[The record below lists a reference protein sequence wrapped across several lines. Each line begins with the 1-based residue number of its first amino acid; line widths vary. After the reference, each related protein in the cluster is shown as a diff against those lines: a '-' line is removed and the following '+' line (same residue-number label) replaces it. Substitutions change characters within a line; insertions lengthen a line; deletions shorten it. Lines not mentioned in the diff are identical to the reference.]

1 MKDISLPNDSKT
13 TCEKTVREKTLGGRL
28 TKSSAGTIFSFAP
41 VISQTIRA
49 SVSPIVLGGMLA
61 SSLFAAESFAQ
72 CTDSG
77 STVNCS
83 GTISGQVTKSTST
96 SASASIVL
104 SANASAN
111 IVSTPSNGHL
121 FIMTSTGS
129 GANAGD
135 ITFTQNS
142 DGQDLAVTGDVAGL
156 IYMNAQ
162 GTSGSADISV
172 TLTGDIS
179 QANATG
185 KAIFARGAGNTSIT
199 ATDINASGTGIDVLA
214 FGAVTIS
221 AGTISAGKDGIVITG
236 STSGDIN
243 VRATQVAT
251 SGSSNHAIKITSGGS
266 NIDVRAGSIPTS
278 GNGVELTNAGTGT
291 ITFSAGAFGTNSSTS
306 RGVRIRTGS
315 GAVNLNFSGAL
326 SADEPINIS
335 STGTASITISST
347 SSISATSSGSDA
359 IYVNAVNAAE
369 VDITVK
375 DVTAVKKA
383 IHIRSLIGSVPGE
396 YNVTVNGNI
405 TTTGSGE
412 LDHAI
417 YWWRGLH
424 AGSATFL
431 VASGAT
437 IRASG
442 GAGISTNSF
451 PLGTL
456 NSNTKETTVTI
467 SGNIYGERG
476 GISFNPLASLTVIT
490 SGIISASRSISTSR
504 GVVLNVGSTNSTSNT
519 VTMTVN
525 GGRIEGQYAAIQTLL
540 GGSTTITINSGTISG
555 EIYTRDGNDK
565 LTLNSGSIGTSKL
578 RGGTEDRSNQYVI
591 DQDILVFNNSWSLG
605 MSQIDDWEN
614 IYVNSGATVTIT
626 GSADIQTED
635 VHVSGT
641 LSLSNSATTDHLT
654 MIGLLNRAR
663 SSRRDT
669 FLRGTGTII
678 LDVNLGTGAA
688 DTITVNGN
696 IVGNKTI
703 KLNDITPAATT
714 TRTNSEVTVITATET
729 VVAEN
734 FKLENNNKFGSGG
747 YVYTLNFKSA
757 SKSFVLRR
765 SGRGTIQCIE
775 STTATG
781 SFSCKGAITNQE
793 TFPTNNELTVTI
805 DSSATMNV
813 SAGRVFYFNS
823 YAAVTLTQEAS
834 GGTIAAGAQ
843 AIGIVRAYTRRSSYT
858 VGNGLSITFTGSASF
873 AGSGTAIHGRTTGAP
888 NTISISIADLSATH
902 ASGNGLYI
910 RGSGPSVT
918 ISTKAVTTGGNAISA
933 KNVKTRNGTVII
945 NTSGA
950 ITASGQAIYAYTR
963 SGAITINTTSSVVGN
978 PKAIEAKSNG
988 GGNIELSISGDVSA
1002 GTQNGRIAINT
1013 LTNGSSSTI
1022 KIHSGTIT
1030 AGGMAIQNDEG
1041 VSNVILYSGAVISG
1055 GINLGGGNDT
1065 LTMSGGTRGSSFI
1078 FSGGTNTGGGTE
1090 NDNIVFNAG
1099 TTQWDATKYTLWEK
1113 ITVGSGATLT
1123 FDGTSTLTGI
1133 SLSLDGTASMK
1144 DDAVGD
1150 AITIGGGLSGPTAST
1165 GGILY
1170 IDVNFQTGTADTIT
1184 VGGNLTGQHVL
1195 KVNNITPSNAT
1206 VSTNPIT
1213 VVTVTGTATANSLS
1227 LENAAI
1233 LFSNRIFQL
1242 RFSSTNK
1249 TFNIISRPGA
1259 TICTESSTST
1269 GTFTCSGTIN
1279 ASEYMIKTTN
1289 DNITT
1294 TLDDSAT
1301 VNVQSGIAFY
1311 LGGSG
1316 SLSFTQEASG
1326 NPITA
1331 SNNAI
1336 GVVHANTTANEN
1348 IAITLTN
1355 TASLTGSGTAIKA
1368 TTSGTGNVTVSVANV
1383 TASNVAGA
1391 AIETSASG
1399 GNISI
1404 SAGAIEG
1411 GKVGILAKN
1420 MGTSGAVTIS
1430 VSQTITSSS
1439 GAGVDAYNNG
1449 NGNLEISVAGNI
1461 SASTY
1466 GIKAESK
1473 NSGNI
1478 SVNASGSIVNNS
1490 ASDKQAILAQI
1501 KGATSSGNITI
1512 VAKDVT
1518 SSRDAVE
1525 AKHEGYGS
1533 ISITVSGDIL
1543 INTTQTGNRNAAI
1556 YAHNDSNGG
1565 DITINV
1571 QSGATASGDYA
1582 IYVSQEGSG
1591 DVTISA
1597 MGALTGSPNEGLWVH
1612 NEVGKNVS
1620 VTVHTVTGGKEGLS
1634 IVQDGTGSTNV
1645 SVMSGGSVTGKS
1657 TGILVSANSDGV
1669 ISVVA
1674 SGSVT
1679 GQEKDG
1685 VYVLQNDYSGSI
1697 SIDVMATTGG
1707 EDGIDVRNTDSGG
1720 GNITV
1725 ITRGVVT
1732 GSAIGITATHKGNR
1746 AGTVSVTTSAAVTGN
1761 SGAGIYAYGKN
1772 GSVSVSANDT
1782 VSGSADGIKVVN
1794 KHSGTSNASLRAT
1807 AQVTGSGGNGIYV
1820 LNQSKGNISVNAGA
1834 VTGSTDGVRADN
1846 QGGGSIAITV
1856 SGNVKGKSSDQKA
1869 GIVAENDLEGLNI
1882 SITAQSGTTI
1892 QGGYGIFAYN
1902 DGDGSVTITSSGQIT
1917 GESEEGLYVYNV
1929 GTSTNVTVSSVTGK
1943 TNGIKVKHFG
1953 SDSAMLSVATGGSV
1967 SGEDQGIY
1975 FNGEGDGNISIIA
1988 SGTITGSSG
1997 DGVYITQSGSG
2008 NLSLVAVAAVTGG
2021 EDGIEARKT
2030 GTGNLLIRTTSTVT
2044 AAASSDEDGIFAYKK
2059 GRGNIS
2065 VTTAAVTGDDEG
2077 VDIRSYGRGT
2087 ITALMNGAVTGSGS
2101 DETDAGVFVYSDT
2114 SGNALSLTVGNSGT
2128 VQGNFGIL
2136 IDSRSNDTTTVNLSG
2151 AVTGNNQDGIEVNA
2165 RSGNIVINVG
2175 ANVTGADSKVG
2186 IDTYTAGGST
2196 TINLTNGTVTAAN
2209 GTAIRNDE
2217 GDSSITVRRGATIG
2231 SDVSLGGGADVLTFS
2246 GGTFASSAKLDGG
2259 EDSGNDSSIDILNFN
2274 SGSTTLNGGN
2284 ITNWERITVGSTAT
2298 IVSSGTNILAAS
2310 QFNIAGTIS
2319 MRNNAVNDI
2328 LTLTGNVTGNSTL
2341 NVDANFSAG
2350 TVDTLNVRGNL
2361 TGQITINLSDATPS
2375 NLTTRT
2381 RDPITIVTV
2390 SGTATANSIVL
2401 FGGQSVGS
2409 RGYFYSLSFNALTK
2423 TYILTGEPGAKNCAT
2438 TSGVNFICAG
2448 AITETENIVAYDSG
2462 NLTATLNGTAT
2473 VNVTE
2478 GVAFNLFGQTNV
2490 TFTQSANGN
2499 SVNASSGATGVILA
2513 QTRGAGS
2520 ISITLTGTAT
2530 LSGSG
2535 TAILASSSGTGN
2547 ISLQVAGVTASHSD
2561 GTAIR
2566 ATGSGSSV
2574 SVRTNGAVT
2583 GGKVAIVVANTSAG
2597 SASVTTSGTVTS
2609 SGGNAIMASSSGN
2622 VTVNTSGNVTGNNFG
2637 IHAESTSTLFS
2648 NVQVSSNALVTGTTM
2663 AGIHARN
2670 MSNGS
2675 LSVSASGVTGQTH
2688 GIVALHTG
2696 TGAITVNTSGPVSGV
2711 TEYGLHVSN
2720 RATGNNITVSATSTV
2735 NGAKGG
2741 ILVMNNGVGRVEVN
2755 TSNTVSSSAAGRH
2768 GISVN
2773 HSGTGNVTV
2782 NVSGTVTG
2790 GTNGTGIH
2798 AQASS
2803 GTVTI
2808 VLNSGAI
2815 VGSAGGMA
2823 IMNGAGNS
2831 SVTINSGATLSGS
2844 LKLGAGRDSLTVTG
2858 GNLGT
2863 SELDGGTDSGT
2874 DRSEDVLTF
2883 ASGSSSL
2890 SANRLLNWEKIVVAS
2905 GATLSTTQSITIETN
2920 DFDLKGTLSLQDRQA
2935 NDVFTIDGN
2944 LAGGGTIKI
2953 DVDFSQTLAD
2963 RISVSGNAS
2972 GATKIEITDITPAAS
2987 VSRVEQIIIA
2997 SVNGNSS
3004 ASTFSLAG
3012 NPQILSAGYIYTLD
3026 FDSQSKTYQLRGNSI
3041 VGSLLLATPVAIFDG
3056 FAKAPS
3062 LHQRLGGVMYHSSD
3076 EGNKS
3081 RYWTRTFSRNNDY
3094 SGSNFDK
3101 LSHENSVVGFQFGA
3115 DTIIQDNE
3123 YGQWIIGANVSNYQ
3137 VESTITVDTNVGN
3150 MEATGFGVG
3159 GTATWYSKD
3168 GSFIDIQGQLIRVTA
3183 SVDSELLPDLI
3194 DDDRSTALYVSA
3206 EYGHL
3211 FLNLND
3217 IKLFG
3222 IAQLSLGDVGL
3233 GQANTSAGVLKLD
3246 VDGGLTLRTG
3256 VMAEF
3261 EQDNVSWYAIANV
3274 ISESADEWSVYFA
3287 GETFT
3292 DKTSALFAEL
3302 NAGVSSEIATN
3313 VGLFAQGNFI
3323 TSIDGHD
3330 NSKSSFGISAGIKY
3344 SW

>member
-1 MKDISLPNDSKT
+1 MQGILDKIHPEP
-13 TCEKTVREKTLGGRL
+13 TCVKANSEESHGGRL
-28 TKSSAGTIFSFAP
+28 TKSSSGAIFSFAP
-41 VISQTIRA
+41 IICQTICA
-49 SVSPIVLGGMLA
+49 SVSPTVLGGLLA
-61 SSLFAAESFAQ
+61 SSLFAGASFAE

-77 STVNCS
+77 TTVTCS

-96 SASASIVL
+96 AASASIVL

-111 IVSTPSNGHL
+111 ISSTPSNGHL
-121 FIMTSTGS
+121 FILNSTGN
-129 GANAGD
+129 GATAGD
-135 ITFTQNS
+135 ITFTQNPN
-142 DGQDLAVTGDVAGL
+142 GQDLAVTGSVAGL
-156 IYMNAQ
+156 IYMNAS

-185 KAIFARGAGNTSIT
+185 RAIFARGGGNTSIT
-199 ATDINASGTGIDVLA
+199 AANINATGTGIDVLA
-214 FGAVTIS
+214 FGPVTIS
-221 AGTISAGKDGIVITG
+221 AGTISAGKDGILITG
-236 STSGDIN
+236 SSSGDIN
-243 VRATQVAT
+243 VRVTQVAT
-251 SGSSNHAIKITSGGS
+251 SGSANHAIKITSGGS

-278 GNGVELTNAGTGT
+278 GSGVEFTNAGTGT
-291 ITFSAGAFGTNSSTS
+291 INFSAGAIGTSNSTS
-306 RGVRIRTGS
+306 RGLRIRTGS
-315 GAVNLNFSGAL
+315 GAVNINLSGAL
-326 SADEPINIS
+326 SAGQPINIS
-335 STGTASITISST
+335 STGTAAITISSS

-359 IYVNAVNAAE
+359 IYINAAKAKS
-369 VDITVK
+369 VNVTVK
-375 DVTAVKKA
+375 DITAVKKA
-383 IHIRSLIGSVPGE
+383 IDIRSLIGGITGT
-396 YNVTVNGNI
+396 YNITVNGNI

-412 LDHAI
+412 LDHAV
-417 YWWRGLH
+417 YLWPGLQG
-424 AGSATFL
+424 GSATFV

-442 GAGISTNSF
+442 GRGISTNSF
-451 PLGTL
+451 PLGTF
-456 NSNTKETTVTI
+456 NTDRTTNVTI
-467 SGNIYGERG
+467 SGNVYGG
-476 GISFNPLASLTVIT
+476 HAGVGFNPIGSMTVIT
-490 SGIISASRSISTSR
+490 SGIISGSRTVSTSR
-504 GVVLNVGSTNSTSNT
+504 GVILNVGDQSTIGATT
-519 VTMTVN
+519 TMTVN

-540 GGSTTITINSGTISG
+540 GGPTTIIINSGTISG
-555 EIYTRDGNDK
+555 DIYTRDGNDK
-565 LTLNSGSIGTSKL
+565 LTLNSGTIGTSVLK
-578 RGGTEDRSNQYVI
+578 GGTEDRSNNYII

-605 MSQIDDWEN
+605 LSQINDWEN

-626 GSADIQTED
+626 GSGDIQTED

-641 LSLSNSATTDHLT
+641 LSFSNSAATDEMT
-654 MIGLLNRAR
+654 MIGLLNQAR

-669 FLRGTGTII
+669 FLRGTGTIV

-696 IVGNKTI
+696 IVGNKKI
-703 KLNDITPAATT
+703 KLVDITPAATS
-714 TRTNSEVTVITATET
+714 TRTTNEVTVITATKT
-729 VVAEN
+729 VVSEN

-747 YVYTLNFKSA
+747 YVYTLDFKSA

-765 SGRGTIQCIE
+765 TGRGRINCIE
-775 STTATG
+775 STTVTG
-781 SFSCKGAITNQE
+781 AFSCKGAIVNQE
-793 TFPTNNELTVTI
+793 TFTSINNPITVTI
-805 DSSATMNV
+805 DKSATVNV
-813 SAGRVFYFNS
+813 SAARLFEFNS
-823 YAAVTLTQEAS
+823 YAAVTVTQEAS
-834 GGTIAAGAQ
+834 GGSLVAGARTNGL
-843 AIGIVRAYTRRSSYT
+843 IYAYTRRASYQ

-873 AGSGTAIHGRTTGAP
+873 AGSGTAIFGRTTGAV
-888 NTISISIADLSATH
+888 NTVSVSVADLSATH
-902 ASGNGLYI
+902 ASGNGI
-910 RGSGPSVT
+910 VIQGAGPSVT
-918 ISTKAVTTGGNAISA
+918 ISTQAVTTGGNAIKV
-933 KNVKTRNGTVII
+933 KNVSRNGSVII

-950 ITASGQAIYAYTR
+950 ISASGKAIYAYTK
-963 SGAITINTTSSVVGN
+963 SGTIRINTTSSVVGN
-978 PKAIEAKSNG
+978 PKAIEAKSNSA
-988 GGNIELSISGDVSA
+988 GNIELSISGNVSA
-1002 GTQNGRIAINT
+1002 GTQNGRVAIDT
-1013 LTNGSSSTI
+1013 ITNGTTTTI

-1030 AGGMAIQNDEG
+1030 GGGSAIQNDEG
-1041 VSNVILYSGAVISG
+1041 VSNVILYSGSVISG
-1055 GINLGGGNDT
+1055 GINLGGGDDT
-1065 LTMSGGTRGSSFI
+1065 LTMSGGTRGSGFI
-1078 FSGGTNTGGGTE
+1078 FSGGTNTGGVAE

-1123 FDGTSTLTGI
+1123 FSGTSTLTGI

-1144 DDAVGD
+1144 DDAVD
-1150 AITIGGGLSGPTAST
+1150 DTITIGGGLSGPSATT

-1170 IDVNFQTGTADTIT
+1170 IDVNFQSGTADTIT

-1206 VSTNPIT
+1206 VATNPIT

-1233 LFSNRIFQL
+1233 IFANRIFQL
-1242 RFSSTNK
+1242 TFSSSNK

-1279 ASEYMIKTTN
+1279 ASEYMIKTTT

-1301 VNVQSGIAFY
+1301 VNIQSGIAFY

-1331 SNNAI
+1331 SSNAI
-1336 GVVHANTTANEN
+1336 GVVHANTTADGN

-1355 TASLTGSGTAIKA
+1355 TASLSGSGTAIKA
-1368 TTSGTGNVTVSVANV
+1368 STSGTGNVTLSVANV
-1383 TASNVAGA
+1383 TASNA
-1391 AIETSASG
+1391 AATAIDASASG

-1411 GKVGILAKN
+1411 GRVGILAKN
-1420 MGTSGAVTIS
+1420 LGTSGAVTIS
-1430 VSQTITSSS
+1430 VSQAITSSS

-1478 SVNASGSIVNNS
+1478 SITASGSIVNNS
-1490 ASDKQAILAQI
+1490 ASNKQAVFALIA
-1501 KGATSSGNITI
+1501 GSTSSGNISI

-1518 SSRDAVE
+1518 SSKDAVE
-1525 AKHEGYGS
+1525 AKHEGSGS

-1543 INTTQTGNRNAAI
+1543 VNTTQTGNAYAAI
-1556 YAHNDSNGG
+1556 YAHNSSNGD

-1582 IYVSQEGSG
+1582 IYVTQAGSG
-1591 DVTISA
+1591 NVTISA
-1597 MGALTGSPNEGLWVH
+1597 MGALTGSSNEGIWVR
-1612 NEVGKNVS
+1612 NQVGKDIS
-1620 VTVHTVTGGKEGLS
+1620 VTVHTVTGEKAGIYL
-1634 IVQDGTGSTNV
+1634 IQDGNGSTNV
-1645 SVMSGGSVTGKS
+1645 QVGSGGSVTGKS
-1657 TGILVSANSDGV
+1657 AGISVSANSDGA

-1674 SGSVT
+1674 SGAVT

-1685 VYVLQNDYSGSI
+1685 VYVLQNDYSGSV
-1697 SIDVMATTGG
+1697 SIDVMAVTGG
-1707 EDGIDVRNTDSGG
+1707 EDGIDIRNTDSGG

-1725 ITRGVVT
+1725 IARGAVT
-1732 GSAIGITATHKGNR
+1732 GSAIGITATHKGDR
-1746 AGTVSVTTSAAVTGN
+1746 AGTVSVTTSAAVIGN

-1772 GSVSVSANDT
+1772 GSVSVSASDT
-1782 VSGSADGIKVVN
+1782 VSGSVEGIKVVN
-1794 KHSGTSNASLRAT
+1794 KHSGTSNASVVAA
-1807 AQVTGSGGNGIYV
+1807 AQVTGSAGAGIYV
-1820 LNQSKGNISVNAGA
+1820 LNQSKGNISVTAGA
-1834 VTGSTDGVRADN
+1834 VTGGVDGIKAEN
-1846 QGGGSIAITV
+1846 QGSGSIAITV
-1856 SGNVKGKSSDQKA
+1856 SGNVKGKTSEQKA
-1869 GIVAENDLEGLNI
+1869 GITAKNNTDTLNI
-1882 SITAQSGTTI
+1882 SITAQSDTTI
-1892 QGGYGIFAYN
+1892 EGGYGISAYN
-1902 DGDGSVTITSSGQIT
+1902 KGNGNVTITSSGQIL
-1917 GESEEGLYVYNV
+1917 GKSEEGLYVNNV
-1929 GTSTNVTVSSVTGK
+1929 GTSTNVTVSSVTGEK
-1943 TNGIKVKHFG
+1943 NGIKVKHQG
-1953 SDSAMLSVATGGSV
+1953 TETATLSVATGGSV
-1967 SGEDQGIY
+1967 SGKTRGIY
-1975 FNGEGDGNISIIA
+1975 FYGKGGGNISIIS

-1997 DGVYITQSGSG
+1997 DGVYVTQSGSG
-2008 NLSLVAVAAVTGG
+2008 GLSLVAVAAVSGG
-2021 EDGIEARKT
+2021 ENGIEARKT
-2030 GTGNLLIRTTSTVT
+2030 GTGNLSLRTTATVT
-2044 AAASSDEDGIFAYKK
+2044 AAASSEEDGIFAYKK
-2059 GRGNIS
+2059 GSGNIS
-2065 VTTAAVTGDDEG
+2065 VTTGAVSGDDEG
-2077 VDIRSYGRGT
+2077 VDIRNYGSGT
-2087 ITALMNGAVTGSGS
+2087 ISALMNGTVTGSGT
-2101 DETDAGVFVYSDT
+2101 DETDAGISIYSDA
-2114 SGNALSLTVGNSGT
+2114 SGNALTLSVGNSGT
-2128 VQGNFGIL
+2128 VQGSFGIL
-2136 IDSRSNDTTTVNLSG
+2136 IDNRGNDTTTVNLSG
-2151 AVTGNNQDGIEVNA
+2151 AVTGSSQDGIQVNA
-2165 RSGNIVINVG
+2165 QSGNIAISVG

-2231 SDVSLGGGADVLTFS
+2231 SNVSLGGGADVLTFS
-2246 GGTFASSAKLDGG
+2246 GGTFASSAILDGG
-2259 EDSGNDSSIDILNFN
+2259 EDSGNDSSIDVINFN
-2274 SGSTTLNGGN
+2274 SGTTTLSGGN
-2284 ITNWERITVGSTAT
+2284 ITNWERISVGSGAT
-2298 IVSSGTNILAAS
+2298 IVSSGTNNLIAS

-2319 MRNNAVNDI
+2319 MRNNAVNDV

-2341 NVDANFSAG
+2341 NVDANFSTG
-2350 TVDTLNVRGNL
+2350 TVDTLIVRGNL
-2361 TGQITINLSDATPS
+2361 TGQIIINLSDATPS
-2375 NLTTRT
+2375 DLTTRT
-2381 RDPITIVTV
+2381 RGPITVITV
-2390 SGTATANSIVL
+2390 SGTATANAVSL
-2401 FGGQSVGS
+2401 FGGQSFGS
-2409 RGYFYSLSFNALTK
+2409 RGYFYSISFNALTK
-2423 TYILTGEPGAKNCAT
+2423 TYVLTGEPGARNCAT
-2438 TSGVNFICAG
+2438 TGGVNFVCDG

-2499 SVNASSGATGVILA
+2499 TLNSTSAATGVILA
-2513 QTRGAGS
+2513 QTRGAGAIS
-2520 ISITLTGTAT
+2520 ISLTGTAT

-2561 GTAIR
+2561 GTAIM

-2574 SVRTNGAVT
+2574 SIRTNGVVT
-2583 GGKVAIVVANTSAG
+2583 GGKAAIVATNTSAG

-2609 SGGNAIMASSSGN
+2609 SGGNAIMARSSGN

-2675 LSVSASGVTGQTH
+2675 LSVSASAVTGQTH

-2696 TGAITVNTSGPVSGV
+2696 TGAITVNTSGPISGS

-2741 ILVMNNGVGRVEVN
+2741 ILVINNGVGSVEVN

-2773 HSGTGNVTV
+2773 HSGNGNVSI

-2790 GTNGTGIH
+2790 GTNGAGIH
-2798 AQASS
+2798 AQASN
-2803 GTVTI
+2803 GTVSI
-2808 VLNSGAI
+2808 VLNSGAV
-2815 VGSAGGMA
+2815 VGSAGATA

-2831 SVTINSGATLSGS
+2831 SVSINSGATLAGS
-2844 LKLGAGRDSLTVTG
+2844 LKLGAGRDSVTVRG
-2858 GNLGT
+2858 GNLGA
-2863 SELDGGTDSGT
+2863 SELDGGSDSGT

-2883 ASGSSSL
+2883 ASGNSTL

-2905 GATLSTTQSITIETN
+2905 GATLSSPQSITIQTGE
-2920 DFDLKGTLSLQDRQA
+2920 FDLKGTLSLEDRQA
-2935 NDVFTIDGN
+2935 NDVFAIDGN
-2944 LAGGGTIKI
+2944 LAGGGTLKI
-2953 DVDFSQTLAD
+2953 DVDFSQTAD
-2963 RISVSGNAS
+2963 RISVSGNAT
-2972 GATKIEITDITPAAS
+2972 GVTTIEITDITPAATA
-2987 VSRVEQIIIA
+2987 SRAERITIA

-3012 NPQILSAGYIYTLD
+3012 NSQILSAGYIYTLN
-3026 FDSQSKTYQLRGNSI
+3026 FDSQSKLYQLRGNSI
-3041 VGSLLLATPVAIFDG
+3041 VGSLLLGTPVAIFDG

-3062 LHQRLGGVMYHSSD
+3062 LHQRLGGVVYLSSD
-3076 EGNKS
+3076 KGNKS
-3081 RYWTRTFSRNNDY
+3081 RYWTRSFSRNNDY
-3094 SGSNFDK
+3094 NGSNFEK
-3101 LSHENSVVGFQFGA
+3101 LSHENSVIGFQFGA
-3115 DTIIQDNE
+3115 DTIIQDSEN
-3123 YGQWIIGANVSNYQ
+3123 GQWIIGANVSNYQ
-3137 VESTITVDTNVGN
+3137 VESTITVDTNVGK
-3150 MEATGFGVG
+3150 MEATGVGVG

-3168 GSFIDIQGQLIRVTA
+3168 GNFVDVQGQLIRVTT

-3211 FLNLND
+3211 FLTLND
-3217 IKLFG
+3217 FSIFG
-3222 IAQLSLGDVGL
+3222 MAQLSYGDVGL
-3233 GQANTSAGVLKLD
+3233 GQANTTAGVLKLD
-3246 VDGGLTLRTG
+3246 VDGGLSLRAG
-3256 VMAEF
+3256 VKAEF
-3261 EQDNVSWYAIANV
+3261 EQDTVNWYAIANV
-3274 ISESADEWSVYFA
+3274 ISESADEWSVQFA
-3287 GETFT
+3287 GETFV
-3292 DKTSALFAEL
+3292 DRTSSLFAEL
-3302 NAGVSSEIATN
+3302 NAGVSSKIATN
-3313 VGLFAQGNFI
+3313 IGLFAQGNFI

-3330 NSKSSFGISAGIKY
+3330 NSKNSFGLSAGIKY